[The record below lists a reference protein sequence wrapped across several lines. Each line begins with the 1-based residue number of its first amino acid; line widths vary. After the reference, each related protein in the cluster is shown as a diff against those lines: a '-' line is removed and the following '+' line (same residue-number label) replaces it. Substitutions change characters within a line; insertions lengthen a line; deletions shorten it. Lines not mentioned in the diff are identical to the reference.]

1 MDEPKPKRATFMAE
15 EMRWLGENEPWLEKK
30 YPGKWI
36 AIAGAQVVGLGDT
49 PEDAE
54 RQAAAKGHNAPLI
67 TALRRADYQDIY
79 LIR

>member
-1 MDEPKPKRATFMAE
+1 MAEQKPKRVTFMAE

-30 YPGKWI
+30 YPGKWV
-36 AIAGAQVVGLGDT
+36 AIAGAQLVGIGDT
-49 PEDAE
+49 LEEAEDAA
-54 RQAAAKGHNAPLI
+54 RIKGFANPLL